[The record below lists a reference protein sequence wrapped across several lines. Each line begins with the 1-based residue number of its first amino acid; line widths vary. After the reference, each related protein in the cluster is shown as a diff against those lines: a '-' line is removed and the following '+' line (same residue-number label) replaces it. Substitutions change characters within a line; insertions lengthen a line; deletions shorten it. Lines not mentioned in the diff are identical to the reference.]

1 MSLKVWVLQHFGA
14 IQDGHANFENN
25 IKLLTG
31 LINGNYILKH
41 INPSRTG
48 VLGIITKKNTY

>member
-14 IQDGHANFENN
+14 IQDGHVNFENN

-31 LINGNYILKH
+31 IIKKENLKR
-41 INPSRTG
+41 NS
-48 VLGIITKKNTY
+48 KTY